1 METILIVDDDTD
13 LGWNL
18 SNILKGKGYNAIAV
32 GDGIRAL
39 NAVKKNSP
47 NLVLLDMKLP
57 GMDGMKVLEKIKKI
71 DKNLLII
78 MLTGCGDVRG
88 AVKAMK
94 LGAFDYLTKPF
105 DKDELILVIKRALR
119 TQYLTKEVETL
130 KKRFGE
136 KITAEEL
143 MGESPQIKQVLKQ
156 IKIIAP
162 TNMTVIL
169 QGESGTGK
177 ELIAQMIHQKSPRKN
192 NPFIA
197 IDCGAIPDTLAESE
211 LFGHEKGAFTGAD
224 AQKEGRFEEANGGT
238 LFLDEITNLS
248 TTTQRKL
255 LRVIQERRL
264 QHIGGKRSIKID
276 VRIIVATNINLS
288 SAVRR
293 GKFREDL
300 FHRLNEFHISLPPL
314 RERKEDIPHLA
325 MRFLKEGNQEL
336 NKKTEGFSSDVMKLF
351 LNYPWPGN
359 VREFKNVVRKAVL
372 LCDFN
377 HIKPEHVSLDN
388 IAPSKK
394 PEFQQDLDKGVSL
407 KEITKKATRQI
418 EKKVIKQALTKAG
431 GNKSKTAKIL
441 KIDRMTLY
449 SKIKEHKIRVPVS

>member
-1 METILIVDDDTD
+1 METILIVDDEKD
-13 LGWNL
+13 LRFNL
-18 SNILKGKGYNAIAV
+18 SNILKDEGYNAIAV
-32 GDGIRAL
+32 GDGRKAL

-57 GMDGMKVLEKIKKI
+57 GMDGMKILEKMMLI
-71 DKNLLII
+71 DKDLIII
-78 MLTGCGDVRG
+78 MLTAYGNLNG

-94 LGAFDYLTKPF
+94 LGAFDYLAKPF
-105 DKDELILVIKRALR
+105 DNEELILVIKRALR

-177 ELIAQMIHQKSPRKN
+177 ELIAQMIHQESPRKK

-248 TTTQRKL
+248 STTQRKL

-288 SAVRR
+288 SAVKR
-293 GKFREDL
+293 GKFRADL
-300 FHRLNEFHISLPPL
+300 FHRLNEFHISLPAL
-314 RERKEDIPHLA
+314 RERKDDIPTLA
-325 MRFLKEGNQEL
+325 MRFLEEGNQEL
-336 NKKTEGFSSDVMKLF
+336 KKKIEGFSSDVMKL
-351 LNYPWPGN
+351 LLDYPWPGN
-359 VREFKNVVRKAVL
+359 VRELKNVVRKAVL
-372 LCDFN
+372 LCDSS
-377 HIKPEHVSLDN
+377 HIKPEHFPLDN
-388 IAPSKK
+388 IATTKK

-418 EKKVIKQALTKAG
+418 EKEAIEQALAKAG
-431 GNKSKTAKIL
+431 GNKTKTAKIL

-449 SKIKEHKIRVPVS
+449 SKIKEYKLHR

>member
-1 METILIVDDDTD
+1 METILIVDDEKD
-13 LGWNL
+13 LRFNL
-18 SNILKGKGYNAIAV
+18 SNILKDEGYNAIAV
-32 GDGIRAL
+32 GDGRKAL

-57 GMDGMKVLEKIKKI
+57 EMDGMQILEKMKLI
-71 DKNLLII
+71 DEDLVII
-78 MLTGCGDVRG
+78 MLTAYGNLNG

-94 LGAFDYLTKPF
+94 LGAFDYLAKPF
-105 DKDELILVIKRALR
+105 DNEELILVIKRALR

-136 KITAEEL
+136 KVTAEEL

-177 ELIAQMIHQKSPRKN
+177 ELIAQMIHQESPRKN

-248 TTTQRKL
+248 STTQRKL

-264 QHIGGKRSIKID
+264 QHIGGKRSIKVD

-288 SAVRR
+288 GAVRR

-314 RERKEDIPHLA
+314 RERKDDIPHLA
-325 MRFLKEGNQEL
+325 MRFLEGGNQEL
-336 NKKTEGFSSDVMKLF
+336 NKKIEGFSSDVMKL
-351 LNYPWPGN
+351 LLDYPWPGN
-359 VREFKNVVRKAVL
+359 VRELKNVIRKAVL
-372 LCDFN
+372 LCDSN
-377 HIKPEHVSLDN
+377 HIKPGHFPLDN
-388 IAPSKK
+388 IASTKK

-407 KEITKKATRQI
+407 KEITKKATKQI
-418 EKKVIKQALTKAG
+418 EKEAIEQALAKAG
-431 GNKSKTAKIL
+431 GNKTKTAKIL

-449 SKIKEHKIRVPVS
+449 SKMKEYQIRHV